1 MEEDWGTLQWYGQY
15 RYHNWNSILILTN
28 YVFAL
33 ECYFQQTWHVSQW
46 VIRSPSIV
54 RSWRTYRGS
63 FLHESKLMHMSND
76 DVLRKPSWADKYWV
90 LSLGLS
96 STSWHLG
103 FIIAGWWMSWPE
115 IVFNVSVP
123 KLEPPASL
131 QCCHQLIHPLLRC
144 KFHGQLWVCSIHSN
158 NASGEHTRPSLCPL
172 CLIVLTPWCH
182 NDVPLDI
189 AD

>member
-1 MEEDWGTLQWYGQY
+1 M
-15 RYHNWNSILILTN
+15 YHS
-28 YVFAL
+28 
-33 ECYFQQTWHVSQW
+33 
-46 VIRSPSIV
+46 
-54 RSWRTYRGS
+54 
-63 FLHESKLMHMSND
+63 ESKGHLLLWYLGRIKALFCMNPSSCICQMMMFWEC
-76 DVLRKPSWADKYWV
+76 PSWADKYRV

-172 CLIVLTPWCH
+172 CLIVLTPWCIMTYH
-182 NDVPLDI
+182 LT
-189 AD
+189 